1 MGETL
6 FAKIKEKG
14 LFDRSSISNLIKNS
28 DLNTK
33 FAALATT
40 AELKPQ
46 QDKIVKLQAFD
57 SQNLFVKSI
66 LKMMAHLIFEP
77 VHRCFKEVANSNYI
91 SV

>member
-1 MGETL
+1 M
-6 FAKIKEKG
+6 IG
-14 LFDRSSISNLIKNS
+14 LVFQISKNS

-33 FAALATT
+33 LAALATT

-77 VHRCFKEVANSNYI
+77 VHRCFKKVANSNYI